1 MANAAKSE
9 GLRNLREA
17 VGLKS
22 RVGRILAS
30 IGRFAVDSAVLESL
44 GGINAGK
51 EKATKLMQEGLKD
64 RAHCLSLNDN
74 NGSGDLKV
82 GLNDMHEIMEKG
94 EEGSNKVTQ
103 EHKRSAK
110 SVIGSVASKKTPNE
124 GPKRIDLP
132 RATEKKPFIRS
143 RL

>member
-1 MANAAKSE
+1 
-9 GLRNLREA
+9 
-17 VGLKS
+17 
-22 RVGRILAS
+22 
-30 IGRFAVDSAVLESL
+30 
-44 GGINAGK
+44 
-51 EKATKLMQEGLKD
+51 MQEGLKD

-110 SVIGSVASKKTPNE
+110 SVIGSVASKKTSNE